1 MGLPRLAFWCNW
13 TPTTQQTN
21 YPFGFKPWWQML
33 YHMMCW
39 LRVLCC
45 IPWDLYW
52 TFGRKLFFITLGG
65 NHEMGFKLNSLS
77 NILHEVLDQSM
88 VLSCWSDLLTHY
100 LGNFLIVGEGDWLV
114 CHAIMEKLTT
124 TTHNKV
130 GIIAIGWP
138 TRIHSNMGHP
148 FFIIVPKEGVC
159 LL

>member
-1 MGLPRLAFWCNW
+1 
-13 TPTTQQTN
+13 
-21 YPFGFKPWWQML
+21 
-33 YHMMCW
+33 
-39 LRVLCC
+39 
-45 IPWDLYW
+45 
-52 TFGRKLFFITLGG
+52 LFFVTLGG
-65 NHEMGFKLNSLS
+65 NHEMGFKLNSLF